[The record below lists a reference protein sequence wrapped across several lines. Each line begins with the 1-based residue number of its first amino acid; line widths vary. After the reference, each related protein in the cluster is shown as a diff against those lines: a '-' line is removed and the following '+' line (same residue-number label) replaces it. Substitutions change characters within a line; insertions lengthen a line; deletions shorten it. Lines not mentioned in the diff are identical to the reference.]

1 MVKKISLH
9 DIYDSVVSF
18 HDDLFFFAS
27 FFFLFFNFNNLVP
40 FFFKYFTI
48 WSNEKYNFLFVFT
61 KEKGINEILNF
72 VFAASSIFK
81 IHQRNYVR

>member
-1 MVKKISLH
+1 MIFMTLLYRFTMICFSL
-9 DIYDSVVSF
+9 
-18 HDDLFFFAS
+18 L

-72 VFAASSIFK
+72 VFAASSFNI
-81 IHQRNYVR
+81 